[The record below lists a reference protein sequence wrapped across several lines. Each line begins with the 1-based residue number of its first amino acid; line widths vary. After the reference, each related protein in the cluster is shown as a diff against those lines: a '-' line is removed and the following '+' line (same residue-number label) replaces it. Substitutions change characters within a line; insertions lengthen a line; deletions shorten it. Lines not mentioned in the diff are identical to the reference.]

1 MASAST
7 AKPSRIKVRAH
18 RARLR
23 GQGLRAIQIWP
34 PDVRGAA
41 LRAEAHRLPAG
52 IAARAHAIDD
62 QAVIDAV
69 ADWGDA

>member
-1 MASAST
+1 MR
-7 AKPSRIKVRAH
+7 PIQMWVR
-18 RARLR
+18 
-23 GQGLRAIQIWP
+23 
-34 PDVRGAA
+34 DVRSAA